1 MRKIFLTMA
10 FCAAAVGAAPVFAA
24 GAADDIG
31 VKDPYARAVPPGQPN
46 SAAFLGLSNN
56 GAASHALVGAKSTAA
71 DVVELHTHLME
82 GGMMKMRRVPR
93 IEVPAGQTVSLQPGG
108 LHLMLIGLKQPLK
121 PENPIDLTLVFEDD
135 STQELRIPVKT
146 VESTMMKH

>member
-10 FCAAAVGAAPVFAA
+10 FCAAAAGALPVFAA

-31 VKDPYARAVPPGQPN
+31 VTDAYARAVPPGQPN
-46 SAAFLGLSNN
+46 SAAFLGLSNR
-56 GAASHALVGAKSTAA
+56 GAAGHALVGAKTTAA

-93 IEVPAGQTVSLQPGG
+93 IEVPPGQTVSLQPGG

-121 PENPIDLTLVFEDD
+121 PENPIDLTLVFEDN
-135 STQELRIPVKT
+135 STQELKIPVKT
-146 VESTMMKH
+146 VESTMMKR